1 MSVRTIRAEYLIA
14 MKLRSGRLYKNDR
27 SDIAGILAEHEK
39 RGEPISL
46 NRIDQAIINLYGGW
60 EQIPESSQI
69 FLREI
74 IGRGKYQDEYG
85 IVRQEE
91 VNNKKMLI
99 EFEDQYPGVTNSENV
114 DSIIGNLKRKHQN
127 RKQTIDLLRHLKQ
140 EEQEIDEDELER

>member
-1 MSVRTIRAEYLIA
+1 MIELIIDWASLFTII
-14 MKLRSGRLYKNDR
+14 
-27 SDIAGILAEHEK
+27 
-39 RGEPISL
+39 
-46 NRIDQAIINLYGGW
+46 
-60 EQIPESSQI
+60 SSQKHWI
-69 FLREI
+69 RYEQE
-74 IGRGKYQDEYG
+74 GGKYQDEYG

>member
-39 RGEPISL
+39 RGEPISM

-60 EQIPESSQI
+60 EQIPESSQT

-74 IGRGKYQDEYG
+74 IEGGKYQDEYG

-99 EFEDQYPGVTNSENV
+99 EFEDQYPGVTNWENV

>member
-1 MSVRTIRAEYLIA
+1 MGADTRKFS
-14 MKLRSGRLYKNDR
+14 
-27 SDIAGILAEHEK
+27 
-39 RGEPISL
+39 
-46 NRIDQAIINLYGGW
+46 
-60 EQIPESSQI
+60 
-69 FLREI
+69 
-74 IGRGKYQDEYG
+74 
-85 IVRQEE
+85 EE

>member
-1 MSVRTIRAEYLIA
+1 M
-14 MKLRSGRLYKNDR
+14 
-27 SDIAGILAEHEK
+27 
-39 RGEPISL
+39 
-46 NRIDQAIINLYGGW
+46 NRIDQAIINLYGGL